1 MLEKIS
7 SVYGEGAV
15 TGQTFQKW
23 FAKFCTGDFLLDKSP
38 WLSRPVAIDSH
49 QTETLTEKN

>member
-1 MLEKIS
+1 M
-7 SVYGEGAV
+7 YREGNV
-15 TGQTFQKW
+15 TDQMCQKW
-23 FAKFCTGDFLLDKSP
+23 FEKFCTGDFLLDKSP